1 MNFKLA
7 LLFLLGIM
15 FSASAQNGSANGKV
29 VDKNQ
34 NLAVPYVTVTVK
46 VLEKVVTGG
55 ITDEKGLFDIKNI
68 PFGTYTLE
76 LQFMGYKT
84 INRPLTIGATSANV
98 SLGTF
103 KLEDDSVQLE
113 GVTVVAEYSTTEQ
126 KIDRKVINV
135 GRDLTTAGATASEI
149 MSNIPSVNVD
159 QDGKISLRG
168 NENVRILVDGRPTTI
183 EASQLLKQIPST
195 SIKSI
200 ELITNPSAKYNPEGM
215 SGIINVILHKNS
227 NNGFN
232 ASVNAGITLADEPK
246 FSNSINM
253 NYRTGKVNFFSTLGS
268 NFGKRLNEG
277 RTNRLDENSLQLFDI
292 INDNKSQLVKV
303 GMDYYINDLN
313 TISVYTNQ
321 NFGTGDGNFDVAL
334 TYPDA
339 LRNLNQTSI
348 YKAETQDASYNLA
361 FKHLTKR
368 EGEVLD
374 FEMNYN
380 KSTSDSDS
388 FYNTIYA
395 NLAIDNSGYT
405 EDKADDNKSFTAN
418 LDYQRP
424 LNDKTKLELGA
435 EARVLRTDNEYRS
448 TTTSIADANY
458 LYDLNIYSAYATFG
472 QRFKKISYQLG
483 ARVEMY
489 DVESTLNGETAHK
502 NDYITLYPSASM
514 TYALSEKDQFQLSYS
529 RRVDRPSIN
538 QTKPIREFSTPKVTS
553 IGNPLLDPQFTNS
566 IEVNYTRTLKKG
578 TLTAGVFVRDIND
591 EINRIIYPD
600 PENVDMQIMTYDNF
614 ADNTAYGFEISAN
627 YKITKWW
634 DVQPAIDFSSIS
646 QRGLVSILNP
656 NSSEFEFVE
665 RNVDVSAFN
674 ARLNSNFKASKNLR
688 FLLFG
693 FYRGAVDGIQFNS
706 KEMYKIDSGVSYSF
720 LDNKASISVRFN
732 DMFDTMKYAFES
744 DNPYPQ
750 SGQFKWESRTV
761 YIGMNYR
768 FGSGKNKSLE
778 RKRRENNVKENQGG
792 MF

>member
-1 MNFKLA
+1 MKFKFA
-7 LLFLLGIM
+7 LLFLFAVFL
-15 FSASAQNGSANGKV
+15 SASAQTGSVTGKV
-29 VDKNQ
+29 FDKKQ

-46 VLEKVVTGG
+46 AADKVITGG
-55 ITDEKGLFDIKNI
+55 LTDEKGLFEIKNI
-68 PFGTYTLE
+68 PFGSYTVE

-84 INRPLTIGATSANV
+84 INAGLTVDGSRTNV
-98 SLGTF
+98 SLGTL

-168 NENVRILVDGRPTTI
+168 NENVRILIDGRPTTI

-215 SGIINVILHKNS
+215 SGIINIILHKNS

-232 ASVNAGITLADEPK
+232 ASVNAGVTLADEPK

-292 INDNKSQLVKV
+292 VNDNKSQLVKF
-303 GMDYYINDLN
+303 GMDFYINDLN

-321 NFGTGDGNFDVAL
+321 NFGTGNGNFDVAL
-334 TYPDA
+334 TYPEA
-339 LRNLNQTSI
+339 IRNLNQTSI
-348 YKAETQDASYNLA
+348 YNAKTQDAAYNLA
-361 FKHLTKR
+361 FKHLTKK

-374 FEMNYN
+374 LEVNYN
-380 KSTSDSDS
+380 KTTQESDSY
-388 FYNTIYA
+388 YNTTYA
-395 NLAIDNSGYT
+395 NPGINTSGYS

-424 LNDKTKLELGA
+424 LNDKTKLEIGA
-435 EARVLRTDNEYRS
+435 EARILRTDNEYQS

-472 QRFKKISYQLG
+472 QTFKKISYQLG

-489 DVESTLNGETAHK
+489 DVEATLNGEVAHK
-502 NDYITLYPSASM
+502 DDYITLYPSASM

-538 QTKPIREFSTPKVTS
+538 QTKPIREYSTPKVTS

-566 IEVNYTRTLKKG
+566 VEINYTRTLKKG
-578 TLTAGVFVRDIND
+578 SITAGVFVRDIND

-614 ADNTAYGFEISAN
+614 ADNTAYGFELSAN

-634 DVQPAIDFSSIS
+634 DIQPAIDFSSIS
-646 QRGLVSILNP
+646 QRGLVSVLNT
-656 NSSEFEFVE
+656 NSTDFEFVE
-665 RNVDVSAFN
+665 RNVDVTAFN
-674 ARLNSNFKASKNLR
+674 ARLNSNFRASKNLK

-706 KEMYKIDSGVSYSF
+706 KEMYKIDSGASYSF
-720 LDNKASISVRFN
+720 MDNKASISVRFN

-750 SGQFKWESRTV
+750 TGEFSWESRTV
-761 YIGMNYR
+761 YVGFNYR
-768 FGSGKNKSLE
+768 FGSGKSKSLE
-778 RKRRENNVKENQGG
+778 RKRRENNVKEAQGG

>member
-1 MNFKLA
+1 MKFKVA
-7 LLFLLGIM
+7 LFFLLGVI
-15 FSASAQNGSANGKV
+15 FTASAQNGSVNGKV
-29 VDKNQ
+29 FDKKQ
-34 NLAVPYVTVTVK
+34 NLPIPYVTVTVK
-46 VLEKVVTGG
+46 NADKVVTGA
-55 ITDEKGLFDIKNI
+55 ITDDKGFFEIKNI
-68 PFGTYTLE
+68 PFGSYSIE
-76 LQFMGYKT
+76 LQFMGFKT
-84 INRPLTIGATSANV
+84 ITMPVTLGASKAAV
-98 SLGTF
+98 ALGTL
-103 KLEDDSVQLE
+103 KLEDDSVALE
-113 GVTVVAEYSTTEQ
+113 GVTVIAEYSTTEQ

-215 SGIINVILHKNS
+215 SGIINIILYKNA

-232 ASVNAGITLADEPK
+232 ASINAGITLAKEPK

-268 NFGKRLNEG
+268 NFGERLNKG
-277 RTNRLDENSLQLFDI
+277 QTNRLDENSLQLFDI
-292 INDNKSQLVKV
+292 VNDNKSQLVKF
-303 GMDYYINDLN
+303 GMDYYINDFN

-321 NFGTGDGNFDVAL
+321 NFGKGDGNFDVAL
-334 TYPDA
+334 SYPDA
-339 LRNLNQTSI
+339 IRNLNQTSI
-348 YKAETQDASYNLA
+348 YKATTDDASYNLA
-361 FKHLTKR
+361 YKHLTKK

-374 FEMNYN
+374 FEVNYN
-380 KSTSDSDS
+380 LSTSDSDS

-395 NLAIDNSGYT
+395 NPAVPNSGYT
-405 EDKADDNKSFTAN
+405 EVKTDDNKSFTAN

-424 LNDKTKLELGA
+424 INDKTKLELGA
-435 EARVLRTDNEYRS
+435 EARVLRTDNEYNS
-448 TTTSIADANY
+448 TTASIADANY

-489 DVESTLNGETAHK
+489 DVSATLNGEIAHK
-502 NDYITLYPSASM
+502 DDYITLYPSASM

-566 IEVNYTRTLKKG
+566 IEVNYTRSLKKG
-578 TLTAGVFVRDIND
+578 TITAGVFVRDINN

-614 ADNTAYGFEISAN
+614 ADNTAYGFELSAN

-634 DVQPAIDFSSIS
+634 DIQPAIDFSSIS
-646 QRGLVSILNP
+646 QSGLVSIFNN

-674 ARLNSNFKASKNLR
+674 ARLNSNFKASKNLK

-706 KEMYKIDSGVSYSF
+706 KEMYKIDSGASYSF
-720 LDNKASISVRFN
+720 MDNAASISVRFN
-732 DMFDTMKYAFES
+732 DMFNTMKYAFES

-750 SGQFKWESRTV
+750 TGQFKWESRTV
-761 YIGMNYR
+761 YLGFNYR

>member
-1 MNFKLA
+1 MKFKFA
-7 LLFLLGIM
+7 LLFLFAVFL
-15 FSASAQNGSANGKV
+15 SASAQTGSVTGKV
-29 VDKNQ
+29 FDKKQ

-46 VLEKVVTGG
+46 TADKVITGG
-55 ITDEKGLFDIKNI
+55 LTDEKGLFEIKNI
-68 PFGTYTLE
+68 PFGSYTVE

-84 INRPLTIGATSANV
+84 INAGLTVDGSRTNV
-98 SLGTF
+98 SLGTL

-168 NENVRILVDGRPTTI
+168 NENVRILIDGRPTTI
-183 EASQLLKQIPST
+183 KASQLLKQIPST

-215 SGIINVILHKNS
+215 SGIINIILHKNS

-292 INDNKSQLVKV
+292 VNDNKSQLVKF
-303 GMDYYINDLN
+303 GMDFYINDLN

-321 NFGTGDGNFDVAL
+321 NFGTGNGNFDVAL
-334 TYPDA
+334 TYPEA
-339 LRNLNQTSI
+339 IRNLNQTSI
-348 YKAETQDASYNLA
+348 YNAKTQDAAYNLA
-361 FKHLTKR
+361 FKHLTKK

-374 FEMNYN
+374 LEVNYN
-380 KSTSDSDS
+380 KTTQESDSY
-388 FYNTIYA
+388 YNTTYA
-395 NLAIDNSGYT
+395 NPAINTSGYT

-424 LNDKTKLELGA
+424 LNDKTKLEIGA
-435 EARVLRTDNEYRS
+435 EARILRTDNEYQS

-472 QRFKKISYQLG
+472 QTFKKISYQLG

-489 DVESTLNGETAHK
+489 DVEATLNGEVAHK
-502 NDYITLYPSASM
+502 DDYITLYPSASM

-538 QTKPIREFSTPKVTS
+538 QTKPIREYSTPKVTS

-566 IEVNYTRTLKKG
+566 VEINYTRTLKKG
-578 TLTAGVFVRDIND
+578 SITAGVFVRDIND

-614 ADNTAYGFEISAN
+614 ADNTAYGFELSAN

-634 DVQPAIDFSSIS
+634 DIQPAIDFSSIS
-646 QRGLVSILNP
+646 QRGLVSVLNT
-656 NSSEFEFVE
+656 NSTDFEFVE
-665 RNVDVSAFN
+665 RNVDVTAFN
-674 ARLNSNFKASKNLR
+674 ARLNSNFRASKNLK

-706 KEMYKIDSGVSYSF
+706 KEMYKIDSGASYSF
-720 LDNKASISVRFN
+720 MDNKASISVRFN

-750 SGQFKWESRTV
+750 TGEFSWESRTV
-761 YIGMNYR
+761 YVGFNYR
-768 FGSGKNKSLE
+768 FGSGKSKSLE
-778 RKRRENNVKENQGG
+778 RKRRENNVKEAQGG

>member
-1 MNFKLA
+1 MKIKLA
-7 LLFLLGIM
+7 LMLLIGLI
-15 FSASAQNGSANGKV
+15 FSASAQTGSVNGKV
-29 VDKNQ
+29 LDKSQ

-46 VLEKVVTGG
+46 TSEKVVTGG
-55 ITDEKGLFDIKNI
+55 LTDDKGLFDIKNI

-76 LQFMGYKT
+76 LQFMGYKK
-84 INRPLTIGATSANV
+84 INMPITIGASKSIL
-98 SLGTF
+98 SLGTL
-103 KLEDDSVQLE
+103 KLDEDSVQLE
-113 GVTVVAEYSTTEQ
+113 GLTVVAEYSTTEQ

-183 EASQLLKQIPST
+183 EASQLLKQIPSA

-215 SGIINVILHKNS
+215 SGIINIILHKNS

-232 ASVNAGITLADEPK
+232 ASINAGITLADEPK

-268 NFGKRLNEG
+268 NFGKRINQG
-277 RTNRLDENSLQLFDI
+277 TTRRLDENSIQLFDI
-292 INDNKSQLVKV
+292 VNDNESQLVKF

-313 TISVYTNQ
+313 TISIYTNQ

-334 TYPDA
+334 SYPDA
-339 LRNLNQTSI
+339 IRNLNQLSI
-348 YKAETQDASYNLA
+348 YKAKTQDAAYNLA
-361 FKHLTKR
+361 FKHLTKN

-374 FEMNYN
+374 FEVNYN
-380 KSTSDSDS
+380 KTTQESDSY
-388 FYNTIYA
+388 YNTFYA
-395 NLAIDNSGYT
+395 NPEIDNSGYT
-405 EDKADDNKSFTAN
+405 EDKMDDNKSFTAN
-418 LDYQRP
+418 LDYQKP
-424 LNDKTKLELGA
+424 LNEKTKLELGA
-435 EARVLRTDNEYRS
+435 EARVLKTDNDYRS
-448 TTTSIADANY
+448 TTASIADANY
-458 LYDLNIYSAYATFG
+458 MYDLNIYSAYATFG

-489 DVESTLNGETAHK
+489 DVEATLNGEVAHK
-502 NDYITLYPSASM
+502 DDYITLYPSASM

-566 IEVNYTRTLKKG
+566 IEINYTRTLKKG
-578 TLTAGVFVRDIND
+578 SISGGVFVRDIND

-614 ADNTAYGFEISAN
+614 ADNTAYGFELSAN
-627 YKITKWW
+627 YKLTKWW
-634 DVQPAIDFSSIS
+634 DIQPAIDFSSIS
-646 QRGLVSILNP
+646 QRGLVSVFN
-656 NSSEFEFVE
+656 NDNTAFEFEE
-665 RNVDVSAFN
+665 RNVDVTAFN
-674 ARLNSNFKASKNLR
+674 ARLNSNFRASKNLK

-706 KEMYKIDSGVSYSF
+706 KEMYKIDSGASYSF
-720 LDNKASISVRFN
+720 MDNKASISVRFN
-732 DMFDTMKYAFES
+732 DMFDTMKYAYKS

-750 SGQFKWESRTV
+750 TGEFRWESRTV
-761 YIGMNYR
+761 YVGFNYR
-768 FGSGKNKSLE
+768 FGSGKSKSLE
-778 RKRRENNVKENQGG
+778 RKRRENNVKEAQDG